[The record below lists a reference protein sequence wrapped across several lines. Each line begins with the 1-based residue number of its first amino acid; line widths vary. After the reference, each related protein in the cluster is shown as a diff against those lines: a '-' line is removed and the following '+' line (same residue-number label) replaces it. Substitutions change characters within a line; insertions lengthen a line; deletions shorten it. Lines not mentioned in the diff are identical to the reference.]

1 MALTDG
7 QWAVLEPLIE
17 AARPRGKVRPR
28 DLRRTIEAIVWR
40 HRNGATWRS
49 LPAEYGPWWRAA
61 QLAIRWSQL
70 GAWERL
76 LGLAQARGVELGM
89 AFLDGTSVRAH
100 HKAAGAPKKGEARA
114 SGTGARRSAAHA
126 VDSARRPASSPT
138 GKVAR
143 SPSRSRRARRTS
155 CRWRPGSSTASPACR
170 SGWWAT

>member
-1 MALTDG
+1 MELAARFPGLGRRETAMALTDG

-61 QLAIRWSQL
+61 QLAIRWSQF

-76 LGLAQARGVELGM
+76 LSLAQARGVDLGM
-89 AFLDGTSVRAH
+89 VFLDGTSIRAH
-100 HKAAGAPKKGEARA
+100 PKAAGAPKKGVVQNDAI
-114 SGTGARRSAAHA
+114 SARRSAARVAASAPRHA
-126 VDSARRPASSPT
+126 R
-138 GKVAR
+138 
-143 SPSRSRRARRTS
+143 
-155 CRWRPGSSTASPACR
+155 
-170 SGWWAT
+170 

>member
-1 MALTDG
+1 MELAARFPGLGRRETAMALTDG

-17 AARPRGKVRPR
+17 AARPRRKVRPR

-76 LGLAQARGVELGM
+76 LGLAQARGVDLGM
-89 AFLDGTSVRAH
+89 VFLDGTSIRAH
-100 HKAAGAPKKGEARA
+100 PKAAGAPKKGAARNDA
-114 SGTGARRSAAHA
+114 ISARRSAARVAASAPRHA
-126 VDSARRPASSPT
+126 R
-138 GKVAR
+138 
-143 SPSRSRRARRTS
+143 
-155 CRWRPGSSTASPACR
+155 
-170 SGWWAT
+170 